1 MSYDDDDDDK
11 QISSRFRPKGYEFIG
26 FSMNGDNE
34 YWKYKLK
41 SNLFNT
47 INPIKGARIIY
58 YLPKENKYY
67 NQELENLDI
76 NNKLYDGLEQ
86 RYQNEK
92 YTTLIGGKLTKKL
105 RSKKRKSIRKSKRK
119 STRKSST
126 KKSKRKY

>member
-11 QISSRFRPKGYEFIG
+11 QFSTRFRPKGYEFIG

-76 NNKLYDGLEQ
+76 NNKFYDGLEQ

-119 STRKSST
+119 ST